1 MTCNVPGLTSYYTV
15 KHKVVV
21 RALEKGRSSREL
33 FSMYTY
39 ESSAGLV
46 VFPLFA
52 AAAFARAA
60 AALRTLLALANR

>member
-1 MTCNVPGLTSYYTV
+1 MTCNVPGLTSYYSV
-15 KHKVVV
+15 QHKL